1 MASPMSMPMRMLLI
15 GLLAATG
22 LSLGQQA
29 NPPQAE
35 DSGAGYRIS
44 GIVQSRT
51 DAHPLS
57 HARVQITDVRNPQ
70 KFQFVITAEDG
81 KFVFDHLPAGKY
93 SLTGAKRGFISASYD
108 QHEQFST
115 AIVTGAGVET
125 ENLALKL
132 APSAVI
138 TGRVL
143 DEAGEP
149 VRHAEVT
156 LYSDNHQEGVDQ
168 ILPARS
174 AMTDDLGAYEMA
186 SLMPG
191 TYFLSARATPWYA
204 ISSPSQAAPSEPD
217 ASGNSAI
224 TIDRSLDV
232 AYPVTYYSD
241 ATEADSAAPIPITGG
256 ERLQIDFHLNPVPA
270 LHLLL
275 RLQGDVKH
283 GYSFPQFEQPT
294 FDGSTFIQPT
304 GTGVVSPGIME
315 VSGIPAGR
323 YNIRLH
329 GQNASTQM
337 NGVDLTKDGEEI
349 DSSAAEPM
357 GSVKVLVQISGD
369 ASIPSKFMVGLRS
382 KGRRFAAVRPVDE
395 KGQAELDQVPP
406 GSYAIFV
413 WGARK
418 FYSVARMSADGAQ
431 VVGHTVTVT
440 AGTAASVT
448 LTLVPGNV
456 EVQGVVK
463 RDGKAFSGAM
473 VVLVPKNPEGNLDLF
488 RRDQSDLDG
497 TFSLPEVVPG
507 AYTVLAIENGW
518 DLDWSEPGV
527 IAAYAKHGRL
537 IQVSDSNGKS
547 LNLAEAIELQPK

>member
-1 MASPMSMPMRMLLI
+1 MSSPMPMPIRVLLI

-22 LSLGQQA
+22 LSFAQPA
-29 NPPQAE
+29 NPLQAE
-35 DSGAGYRIS
+35 DSGSAYRIA
-44 GIVQSRT
+44 GIVQSST
-51 DAHPLS
+51 DARPLS
-57 HARVQITDVRNPQ
+57 RARVQITDVRNPQ

-115 AIVTGAGVET
+115 AIVTGAGLGT
-125 ENLALKL
+125 ENLVLKL
-132 APSAVI
+132 APGAVI

-149 VRHAEVT
+149 VRHAEFT

-168 ILPARS
+168 ILPARN
-174 AMTDDLGAYEMA
+174 AMTDDLGVYEMT

-191 TYFLSARATPWYA
+191 TYFLSVRATPWYA
-204 ISSPSQAAPSEPD
+204 THSPSQAASSEPD

-241 ATEADSAAPIPITGG
+241 ATEADSAAPIPVAGG

-270 LHLLL
+270 LHLLF
-275 RLQGDVKH
+275 RVRGDNQH

-294 FDGSTFIQPT
+294 FGGSTYIQPT
-304 GTGVVSPGIME
+304 GVGMVSPGVVEI
-315 VSGIPAGR
+315 SGIPAGR
-323 YNIRLH
+323 YNIRFQ
-329 GQNASTQM
+329 GQSASTQM
-337 NGVDLTKDGEEI
+337 NGVDLAKDGEEI
-349 DSSAAEPM
+349 DSSAGEPM
-357 GSVKVLVQISGD
+357 GSVKVLVHIPGD
-369 ASIPSKFMVGLRS
+369 ASIPSNFTVGLRS
-382 KGRRFAAVRPVDE
+382 KGRRFAAVRPLDE
-395 KGQAELDQVPP
+395 KGLAQLDQVPP
-406 GSYAIFV
+406 GRYAIFV

-418 FYSVARMSADGAQ
+418 PYSIARVSADGAQ

-440 AGTAASVT
+440 AGASASVT
-448 LTLVPGNV
+448 LTVVPGNV
-456 EVQGVVK
+456 EVQGIVK
-463 RDGKAFSGAM
+463 REGKAFPGAM

-497 TFSLPEVVPG
+497 TFSLPDVVPG

-518 DLDWSEPGV
+518 DLNWSEPGV

-547 LNLAEAIELQPK
+547 LNLAEAVEVQPK